1 MQATPSTLLALDV
14 GAKRIGVA
22 IADTRSRLP
31 RPFTTLENNGEIQD
45 QIAHMLRDQQA
56 FVLVVGLPRGLE
68 GQETAQTAAVRDF
81 ADSLR
86 PGLPAGLQMHWQDE
100 ALTSV
105 KPEEEL
111 VRRGKPFKKGDIDAL
126 SATYILEDFLRDH
139 PTLEYAE
146 VTA

>member
-1 MQATPSTLLALDV
+1 LDI

-22 IADTRSRLP
+22 VADVQARLP
-31 RPFTTLENNGEIQD
+31 RPLTTLENNGEIQG
-45 QIAHMLRDQQA
+45 QIAQLVNDHQA
-56 FVLVVGLPRGLE
+56 LVLVMGLPRGLE

-81 ADSLR
+81 ADALR
-86 PGLPAGLQMHWQDE
+86 PSLPAGLQLHWQDE

-105 KPEEEL
+105 KAEEEL
-111 VRRGKPFKKGDIDAL
+111 VPRGKPFKKGDIDAL

-139 PTLEYAE
+139 PTLEYAG